1 VNIKFTAAVTSLIL
15 ASASV
20 SSIAAVTN
28 KVDDFIGLTAA
39 PATSISATAFIV
51 PLEVLSEQTVSIAD
65 LINSFTITKPLSETA
80 AIADALTVNVTKS
93 FASSV
98 TATEV
103 ISKIFHSSVDFDM
116 SDADIDPDPVTVV
129 DATAFDLSR
138 ALSETLTSSDSISNE
153 PGKVVSGDTVTASDT
168 INKKDVGT
176 SPTETLT
183 ATDSDAKSATS
194 TASSSASATD
204 SAAKTV
210 NITESSDVTV
220 DSTISKIFQSSVDFD
235 MSDADVDPD
244 PVSATDSAALEP
256 TKSTTSTLTATD
268 SDAKSVTSTATS
280 SASATDS
287 LVSSFTSNQTEIL
300 TAGDSVVT
308 QPTSVQ
314 SDPITMADVLNTFT
328 YNKYE
333 PDSVTPSDSITNRN
347 ITKAIT
353 SSVSTTSTIV
363 KQFTSAVD
371 YDLTD
376 VDVDPDP
383 VTASDSINL
392 FSLTKAL
399 ASSATPS
406 DSLAKTVTSILTS
419 TATATESI
427 ALTLTLG
434 ETNQYWDEVFM
445 SDGESGFI
453 HTPRLLTI
461 ADYDCLL
468 NGDNSLINSATF
480 PDGCE
485 ADSTT
490 YEAHTGTIG
499 APGLVNEP
507 IMNHGLITYPDT
519 SDAGLVVDFHYP
531 TLTIGAYMANIT
543 TIT

>member
-1 VNIKFTAAVTSLIL
+1 MNIKFSAAVSTLIL

-20 SSIAAVTN
+20 SGITHAKAENS
-28 KVDDFIGLTAA
+28 IGLTAA
-39 PATSISATAFIV
+39 PTTSISATAYII
-51 PLEVLSEQTVSIAD
+51 PLTILKAQTVTASDLVNTIAV
-65 LINSFTITKPLSETA
+65 TKSEEEILVA
-80 AIADALTVNVTKS
+80 ADALTVNVTKA

-98 TATEV
+98 TADSTLN
-103 ISKIFHSSVDFDM
+103 KIFHSSVDFDM
-116 SDADIDPDPVTVV
+116 SDDDVDPDPVTVV
-129 DATAFDLSR
+129 DATAFDLGR
-138 ALSETLTSSDSISNE
+138 AISETLTSSDSISNE

-194 TASSSASATD
+194 TATSSATATD

-210 NITESSDVTV
+210 NITEASDVTV
-220 DSTISKIFQSSVDFD
+220 TAVVSKIFHSSVDFD
-235 MSDADVDPD
+235 MSDADIDPD

-256 TKSTTSTLTATD
+256 TKSATSTLTATD

-333 PDSVTPSDSITNRN
+333 
-347 ITKAIT
+347 
-353 SSVSTTSTIV
+353 
-363 KQFTSAVD
+363 
-371 YDLTD
+371 TD
-376 VDVDPDP
+376 A
-383 VTASDSINL
+383 VTA
-392 FSLTKAL
+392 A
-399 ASSATPS
+399 
-406 DSLAKTVTSILTS
+406 
-419 TATATESI
+419 ESI
-427 ALTLTLG
+427 VLTLVLG
-434 ETNQYWDEVFM
+434 ETEQMWDEVFM

>member
-1 VNIKFTAAVTSLIL
+1 
-15 ASASV
+15 
-20 SSIAAVTN
+20 
-28 KVDDFIGLTAA
+28 
-39 PATSISATAFIV
+39 
-51 PLEVLSEQTVSIAD
+51 
-65 LINSFTITKPLSETA
+65 
-80 AIADALTVNVTKS
+80 
-93 FASSV
+93 
-98 TATEV
+98 
-103 ISKIFHSSVDFDM
+103 
-116 SDADIDPDPVTVV
+116 
-129 DATAFDLSR
+129 
-138 ALSETLTSSDSISNE
+138 
-153 PGKVVSGDTVTASDT
+153 
-168 INKKDVGT
+168 
-176 SPTETLT
+176 
-183 ATDSDAKSATS
+183 
-194 TASSSASATD
+194 
-204 SAAKTV
+204 
-210 NITESSDVTV
+210 
-220 DSTISKIFQSSVDFD
+220 

-268 SDAKSVTSTATS
+268 SDAKSVTSVATS
-280 SASATDS
+280 SAATSDS
-287 LVSSFTSNQTEIL
+287 VATNPTSNQTEIL

-308 QPTSVQ
+308 QPTSIQ

-333 PDSVTPSDSITNRN
+333 PDSVTPSDSVDSFD

-353 SSVSTTSTIV
+353 SAVSTTSTIV

-399 ASSATPS
+399 ASAASASDSDAKSVTSVLASSAT
-406 DSLAKTVTSILTS
+406 A
-419 TATATESI
+419 AESI
-427 ALTLTLG
+427 VLTLTLG
-434 ETNQYWDEVFM
+434 ETEQYWDEVFM

-453 HTPRLLTI
+453 HTPRLLAV

-468 NGDNSLINSATF
+468 NGEHSLINSALF
-480 PDGCE
+480 PDGC
-485 ADSTT
+485 ADSTR

-507 IMNHGLITYPDT
+507 VMNHGLITYPDT
-519 SDAGLVVDFHYP
+519 SGAGLVVDFHYP